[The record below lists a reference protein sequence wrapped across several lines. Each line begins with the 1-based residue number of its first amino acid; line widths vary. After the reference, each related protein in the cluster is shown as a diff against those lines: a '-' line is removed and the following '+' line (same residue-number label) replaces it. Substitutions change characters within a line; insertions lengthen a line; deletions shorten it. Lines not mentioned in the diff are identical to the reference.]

1 MVSEHEVLV
10 NGEREFVA
18 DIGHDFRLLHRINAQ
33 FALEVLVEFNEIS
46 RIPRVFNH
54 NGHDRGRHFSVVN
67 HGRRWG
73 RSGCSRLNRG
83 FSLQR
88 RGFGSRSGGWCRWSH
103 WSAITGHSL
112 DVADHVIEGWIV
124 CQHEILVHGKTEP
137 FTDVRHDFGLF
148 HRINAQF
155 TLEVL
160 IEFNKVR
167 RVASVLDHDLN
178 DRAHQFTVLNHGGGG
193 SGWRRCCWRGRSGR

>member
-67 HGRRWG
+67 HRR
-73 RSGCSRLNRG
+73 
-83 FSLQR
+83 
-88 RGFGSRSGGWCRWSH
+88 H
-103 WSAITGHSL
+103 
-112 DVADHVIEGWIV
+112 
-124 CQHEILVHGKTEP
+124 
-137 FTDVRHDFGLF
+137 
-148 HRINAQF
+148 
-155 TLEVL
+155 
-160 IEFNKVR
+160 
-167 RVASVLDHDLN
+167 
-178 DRAHQFTVLNHGGGG
+178 
-193 SGWRRCCWRGRSGR
+193 